1 MGRSRKIHKRI
12 CSKDLW
18 DNVIVPKYMQSFK
31 DEDVIVVTKD
41 WLIEQYDKAFGNTS
55 WSIENIKKYMPS
67 LQ

>member
-1 MGRSRKIHKRI
+1 
-12 CSKDLW
+12 
-18 DNVIVPKYMQSFK
+18 MQSFK